1 MKIKHYDSDLQKWVI
16 DGVSNSSD
24 LELSN
29 PAYLDDEGNSIS
41 ADQGF
46 TKVANKLKKIEDNLA
61 WIYVNGA
68 HGGGGGGGGG
78 TGDGI
83 TIQVIEGDTIYTST
97 SVARFNILINSGTV
111 PRQFTIII
119 KDVNTGRVLTT
130 LKKYSLSRIPIEIFD
145 LTENVDLEITA
156 YDSIFNY
163 ALPTYLS
170 VVYGAISLTLQTTPP
185 KTIIR
190 GAITDIP
197 ANFTLRNN
205 ITGASSAFIFK
216 VNGITISEQTN
227 ITISPRSFNFNL
239 REIIFNSELFPNI
252 NTGDKFYFEAYASTV
267 LDGTEIRSE
276 VIKFDLTAVEA
287 NSLVIVTNNISEN
300 NFDYEDITQFPQ
312 GSQLNFTY
320 YLSYAPTKYNAF
332 NVDYGVFLMSGNN
345 KVSETPLLSG
355 RIPNIVKNNTNTFS
369 LSTVNLPIN
378 EENEYLMIEL
388 SASAVSDPGDNTAKF
403 TKQVYAVIRE
413 AEQVDL
419 YANNKIQ
426 TLLAYFSR
434 VTGFPSSSETTW
446 RYNLSST
453 GTFPYTDIF
462 ASQFPNGV
470 NLKLNKTN
478 GYSSGFLNNTDGI
491 NNIPGIVL
499 NGEASAHIEVAQ
511 QMFPDYEIGSFGFFQ
526 PKGFNISTTY
536 KTDTMTDV
544 SRVVMSIGR
553 YRNDLLDSGIEITL
567 DQITVKIGT
576 ADTISVKLPQNEI
589 ITVDIDVSSVGN
601 GWYFKIYING
611 VLSAVSRVEQSA
623 IDWTFEQ
630 DLYFGCRNDNGTLS
644 RFSNVTIYDI
654 KLYTSSQS
662 DYAIVQN
669 YISATEQANLIS
681 GQIDPSL
688 DAELRSKNLFNSEGK
703 CLLWNDSNDEF
714 YQGEQLYSIL
724 SSEIETSTPYPI
736 VMIRESA
743 NSATDFKA
751 FSTAIF
757 SADQKGEIMDETF
770 PCEIIFKN
778 KLGESLI
785 RTPDGVSA
793 SEGVRI
799 GLQGTSSLSYNAKNF
814 ELYMG
819 NMNAAGKPLL
829 FQPVDEWLP
838 ENEFTLKAD
847 VMDSAHVNN
856 VVIGKIVNGEVT
868 NSSGVPVE
876 PLAPTPPM
884 LLPESVFATP
894 EMANEVRSKIKHTSD
909 GFPCLVFVDFA
920 PDRITGVRET
930 RFMGIYNFNLG
941 RYAHFN
947 LGLKILTDYAKV
959 TTGGMP
965 TLIEDYD
972 ELETHWNTSQSAG
985 VYSMEINQNQS
996 AQGAF
1001 QQDDMEIIKF
1011 MADSIYSSQ
1020 DTDRSYDAVKKFYSQ
1035 MANMAL
1041 SQTQKYTMDDAGQTP
1056 TKPIP
1061 GEYYNYNSSYY
1072 NFSELDLHMNWN
1084 NANSYFIIALL
1095 FGMVDSMCKNLTLRS
1110 WGGNIW
1116 YTAFYDMDT
1125 AFGLNNSGQDI
1136 VEYWAHLHRWYNVQA
1151 GDTGIT
1157 TFTSQTNYT
1166 NINPEGIQQFF
1177 ASTWNRIWEVL
1188 ENLPIRDSGGLSEA
1202 RTTLSKT
1209 YANLRLNLFPDPDE
1223 FINKYYKSYT
1233 EQTGSIMFNY
1243 DYNVKYLK
1251 VAQTYNNTTG
1261 EFEDTTD
1268 FSQLKFLH
1276 GNRVIHVK
1284 DWFKKRILFL
1294 DGVYGVSGNTS
1305 LLDPVIKSPA
1315 NQMWSDNKA
1324 AGVGSQVLFDIN
1336 MSSSSKIL
1344 YRWSY
1349 DKTNGSFWLDDNNI
1363 PAVVPTPGGETI
1375 IYMYANKHIT
1385 KFDNFKSY
1393 PWTSITN
1400 IDLPLLKELDL
1411 SGIRN
1416 VPSENFLYPKVY
1428 DSISDKG
1435 LKSIEKLILSNV
1447 QLTNSSA
1454 YTLDVRECQH
1464 LNHLD
1469 ISNSNITAVN
1479 LSDSA
1484 VLKYYDLSGT
1494 NIRTLNI
1501 SNQSFLETLVLDNC
1515 LELTEITINNC
1526 NSLTNLNLP
1535 PNVEK
1540 VNIINCELL
1549 EDLNIPYY
1557 SSGINISKLETI
1569 IVDNCPGLKTFNISG
1584 QNNQALSVNLV
1595 GAWNLEALNLSN
1607 VATQNI
1613 LLPSLYIDGLP
1624 NFNSLKSIDIS
1635 NTRITDLIYND
1646 NPKNLDGSFIRKNYL
1661 DLLNFSD
1668 LNFIR
1673 ASNNASITEI
1683 RGPNHELQPIVLG
1696 SQAFINCTSLNR
1708 VKGHFQIEG
1717 QDVFKNC
1724 NSFKLNDEDVY
1735 QTSLPGEFLEGD
1747 SVTNLSINSSS
1758 LRGVFENC
1766 GLISYND
1773 FKFIIAKFN
1782 SSIISVEAMFKGCSN
1797 ITGEIWRD
1805 LFTRSR
1811 NIETIKEFV
1820 ANTGISGTLISRSN
1834 SYSINDE
1841 TTWGFLDYLPVL
1853 KDLEAAFE
1861 GSMLEWIDN
1870 NLFQPKNG
1878 VDYNFLNIDRMF
1890 RFCGRL
1896 ETCVDTRQV
1905 VKVPGRLNSKTF
1917 FTALRS
1923 LIATYPKNVFEG
1935 TNNVNMDIINEGD
1948 NTYLFHTLKVVT
1960 HNILDNSLYAG
1971 VNLFGEIKVNVF
1983 GGISNTFTDGTT
1995 TYYIPKFTSIQY
2007 PFTGTSNN
2015 LTIDLGQMG
2024 SIFRNIGSTLLQA
2037 VGIFSGMNCV
2047 GTKKI
2052 PNDIFQGC
2060 TSLNSIESL
2069 FSNLN
2074 IDNEGQV
2081 YEFPNSVIFNDT
2093 ISLRNIKNLFS
2104 NTRSLKIKLIGE
2116 GFKNCVL
2123 EDVSGAF
2130 SSSGVF
2136 GIIPYK
2142 LFFMNNGNSIRQ
2154 TIKNM
2159 SGIFSNC
2166 WLLGY
2171 SSDRVISED
2180 TLLETINYPDG
2191 STYSLYTSWN
2201 DNIVKTPGTKLN
2213 YKLNVTDMVKTYNYD
2228 RDENI
2233 DILNPNYI
2241 ANPDNRPEDYDVDT
2255 PETIPNP
2262 DYNPGEYA
2270 FDIWYLD
2277 GYGWEG
2283 ATALNPEDA
2292 AELALQKD
2300 RLQRYFIY
2308 DDYQKQSIQDN
2319 IVTEWYTDT
2328 NQNYMIPTDLF
2339 RYCHKDAT
2347 LSNVLNDLSWR
2358 ERIVEVDPATNKGK
2372 VVLTNNIQGLS
2383 GRIPSKI
2390 FNSLSEN
2397 PELNSVFENTY
2408 FDPFYGL
2415 IGTDANNLTRGLMY
2429 PPDLFKKNT
2438 ELTAITNMFA
2448 GTIIHIGVDINSDL
2462 FVNNSKLRNISG
2474 VWSNCKFDKRLYN
2487 YESAPPDAID
2497 YPQINFTEIFR
2508 GNIRITNA
2516 SNLFAVTDIS
2526 ETGRGLLIITPDLL
2540 RSALQINNVSNMF
2553 YYNTNLSGA
2562 VPLFQSNIY
2571 TALNSTFGYL
2581 VGVSRS
2587 NITNADLLEP
2597 RLIPLGW
2604 N

>member
-29 PAYLDDEGNSIS
+29 PAYLDNEGNSIS

-145 LTENVDLEITA
+145 LTGNVDLEITA

-170 VVYGAISLTLQTTPP
+170 VVYGAISLALQTTPP

-205 ITGASSAFIFK
+205 ITGASSAFVFK

-227 ITISPRSFNFNL
+227 VTISPRSFNFNL
-239 REIIFNSELFPNI
+239 REIIFNNELFPNI

-267 LDGTEIRSE
+267 LNGTEIRSE
-276 VIKFDLTAVEA
+276 VIKFDLTTVEA

-300 NFDYEDITQFPQ
+300 NSDYEDITQFPQ

-332 NVDYGVFLMSGNN
+332 NVDYDVFLMSGNN

-434 VTGFPSSSETTW
+434 VTGFPSSSEKTW
-446 RYNLSST
+446 KYNLSST

-589 ITVDIDVSSVGN
+589 ITVDIDVSLVGN

-947 LGLKILTDYAKV
+947 LGLKILTDYSKV

-985 VYSMEINQNQS
+985 VYSMEINQNHS

-1020 DTDRSYDAVKKFYSQ
+1020 DADRSYDAVKKFYSQ

-1095 FGMVDSMCKNLTLRS
+1095 FGMVDSMAKNLTLRS

-1116 YTAFYDMDT
+1116 YTSFYDMDT

-1136 VEYWAHLHRWYNVQA
+1136 VEYWAHLHRWYNIQA
-1151 GDTGIT
+1151 ADTGIT
-1157 TFTSQTNYT
+1157 TFTLERNYT
-1166 NINPEGIQQFF
+1166 NLNPEGIKQFF

-1284 DWFKKRILFL
+1284 DWFKKRVLFL

-1324 AGVGSQVLFDIN
+1324 SGVGSQVLFDIN

-1393 PWTSITN
+1393 PWTAITN

-1416 VPSENFLYPKVY
+1416 IPSENFLYPKVY
-1428 DSISDKG
+1428 DSISDRG
-1435 LKSIEKLILSNV
+1435 LKSIEKLILNNV
-1447 QLTNSSA
+1447 QLTNASA
-1454 YTLDVRECQH
+1454 YTLDVRECKH
-1464 LNHLD
+1464 LNYLD

-1484 VLKYYDLSGT
+1484 VLKYYNLSGT

-1501 SNQSFLETLVLDNC
+1501 SNQSFLETLILDNC
-1515 LELTEITINNC
+1515 FELTEVTINNC
-1526 NSLTNLNLP
+1526 NSLRNLNLP
-1535 PNVEK
+1535 SNVKK
-1540 VNIINCELL
+1540 VSIINCELL
-1549 EDLNIPYY
+1549 TDLNIPYFS
-1557 SSGINISKLETI
+1557 SSGSISQLETI

-1584 QNNQALSVNLV
+1584 QNNQILNVSLI
-1595 GAWNLEALNLSN
+1595 GAWNLEVLNLNN

-1613 LLPSLYIDGLP
+1613 LLPSLYIDGIP
-1624 NFNSLKSIDIS
+1624 NFNSLRYLDIS
-1635 NTRITDLIYND
+1635 NTNITNLIYND
-1646 NPKNLDGSFIRKNYL
+1646 NPKDELGNFIKKDYL
-1661 DLLNFSD
+1661 DLLNFPELS
-1668 LNFIR
+1668 FIR
-1673 ASNNASITEI
+1673 ASNNGGIREI
-1683 RGPNHELQPIVLG
+1683 RAINDKLNPVSLD
-1696 SQAFINCTSLNR
+1696 SQAFINCRYLSR
-1708 VKGHFQIEG
+1708 VKGHFKIVG

-1724 NSFKLNDEDVY
+1724 NIFKLNEESIY
-1735 QTSLPGEFLEGD
+1735 EITLPGEFLESD
-1747 SVTNLSINSSS
+1747 SATNLSIESTS

-1766 GLISYND
+1766 HFLTYND
-1773 FKFIIAKFN
+1773 FKTILSKFN
-1782 SSIISVEAMFKGCSN
+1782 SNIISTEATFKGCVG

-1805 LFTRSR
+1805 LFTNSR
-1811 NIETIKEFV
+1811 NIETIKEFL
-1820 ANTGISGTLISRSN
+1820 SGTNITGTIVSRAD
-1834 SYSINDE
+1834 SYSLEDE
-1841 TTWGFLDYLPVL
+1841 TTWGFLDYLPNL
-1853 KDLEAAFE
+1853 KDLEASFE
-1861 GSMLEWIDN
+1861 GSMIEWIDN
-1870 NLFQPKNG
+1870 NLFQPRNNIHYK
-1878 VDYNFLNIDRMF
+1878 FLNIDRMF
-1890 RFCGRL
+1890 RFCKNL
-1896 ETCVDTRQV
+1896 KICANTRQEP
-1905 VKVPGRLNSKTF
+1905 KVYGRLNSKNF
-1917 FTALRS
+1917 FINLKD

-1935 TNNVNMDIINEGD
+1935 CTGVDMDVINEGD
-1948 NTYLFHTLKVVT
+1948 NTYLFHMLQNST
-1960 HNILDNSLYAG
+1960 HNILNNSLYTG
-1971 VNLFGEIKVNVF
+1971 INLFGEIKVNVF
-1983 GGISNTFTDGTT
+1983 GGISNTFSDGIT

-2007 PFTGTSNN
+2007 PFDSSGSNLSIN
-2015 LTIDLGQMG
+2015 LGQMG
-2024 SIFRNIGSTLLQA
+2024 SIFRNIGNSLLQA
-2037 VGIFSGMNCV
+2037 VGIFSGMNCI

-2052 PNDIFQGC
+2052 PDDIFEGC
-2060 TSLNSIESL
+2060 VSLNSIESL

-2074 IDNEGQV
+2074 IDNEGAI
-2081 YEFPNSVIFNDT
+2081 YEFPNSIIFRDT
-2093 ISLRNIKNLFS
+2093 VSLKNIKNLFL
-2104 NTRSLKIKLIGE
+2104 NTRGLKIKLLGE
-2116 GFKNCVL
+2116 GFKNCIL
-2123 EDVSGAF
+2123 EDVSRAF
-2130 SSSGVF
+2130 SRSGVF
-2136 GIIPYK
+2136 GVIPYR
-2142 LFFMNNGNSIRQ
+2142 LFFMNDGTSLRK

-2159 SGIFSNC
+2159 SGVFENC

-2180 TLLETINYPDG
+2180 TLLTTMVYPDG
-2191 STYSLYTSWN
+2191 STHPRYTTWD
-2201 DNIVKTPGTKLN
+2201 DNIVKIPGTKLDYRLPVVN
-2213 YKLNVTDMVKTYNYD
+2213 MEKTYNYD
-2228 RDENI
+2228 RDENLTI
-2233 DILNPNYI
+2233 PNPNYI
-2241 ANPDNRPEDYDVDT
+2241 VNPDNRPEGYDINT
-2255 PETIPNP
+2255 PETIVNPN
-2262 DYNPGEYA
+2262 YNPGEYA

-2283 ATALNPEDA
+2283 ATSLIPEESI
-2292 AELALQKD
+2292 ELEEQKA

-2308 DDYQKQSIQDN
+2308 DSYQKQAMQDN

-2328 NQNYMIPTDLF
+2328 NQNYMIPADLF
-2339 RYCHKDAT
+2339 RYCHKEAN
-2347 LSNVLNDLSWR
+2347 LSGVLKDLSWK
-2358 ERIVEVDPATNKGK
+2358 ERIIEVDPQTNIGR
-2372 VVLTNNIQGLS
+2372 VILTENVQGLL
-2383 GRIPSKI
+2383 GRIPVKLFDSLTENTE
-2390 FNSLSEN
+2390 FNA
-2397 PELNSVFENTY
+2397 VFEDTN

-2415 IGTDANNLTRGLMY
+2415 RGIDANNLTRGLMY
-2429 PPDLFKKNT
+2429 PPDLFKRNI
-2438 ELTAITNMFA
+2438 ELLNITNMFA
-2448 GTIIHIGVDINSDL
+2448 NTTIPVGVDINSDL
-2462 FVNNSKLRNISG
+2462 FMSNLKLRNVSG
-2474 VWSNCKFDKRLYN
+2474 TWANCIFDKRLYN
-2487 YESAPPDAID
+2487 YESPPGNAID
-2497 YPQINFTEIFR
+2497 YPQIDFNEIFR
-2508 GNIRITNA
+2508 ANIRITNA
-2516 SNLFAVTDIS
+2516 SNLFAVTNVT
-2526 ETGRGLLIITPDLL
+2526 ELNRGLLVITPDLL
-2540 RSALQINNVSNMF
+2540 RTALQINNISGMF
-2553 YYNTNLSGA
+2553 YYNTRLSGS

-2571 TALNSTFGYL
+2571 TALNSVSGYL
-2581 VGVSRS
+2581 TGVNKYS
-2587 NITNADLLEP
+2587 ILNADELET
-2597 RLIPLGW
+2597 RLKPLGW
-2604 N
+2604 D